1 MFEVDKVIPPTL
13 GISGLEGTLDE
24 QEHLIQQMAHR
35 FATEVMRPI
44 GEQLDKMTPEEVIA
58 EGSPLYTYL
67 QKVVES
73 GLLDLGAIA
82 EMTNEQKSRIIPL
95 IFEEFGW
102 GDSGLAILT
111 VASSFPAFVAAMS
124 GDAELIEIFGSKI
137 GCWIATQPDRGSDCA
152 DLDAQAVHPGTQ
164 QGRANLVAHI
174 EGDELVINGQSSSWV
189 SGAPIAQ
196 TAYVFCQCDFGDGI
210 YNDKGGLHCV
220 AALVPLDLPGV
231 SKGKPLD
238 KLGQRALPQGEIFFD
253 NVRVPKRFVVAEKED
268 AERAFFGTLTFAN
281 MEMGFTFTGVARAAL
296 DYSLPYVHE
305 RKQGGTEII
314 NHQAVKLRLFNI
326 FQKVETSRAMAR
338 RAANYNYGENG
349 PHLLA
354 SITSK
359 TFVTQNAYDA
369 AGEAMTLFG
378 GNGLTR
384 EYPLEK
390 ILRDARAALIEDGE
404 NTLLSLKAATWLS
417 EAYKLNN

>member
-1 MFEVDKVIPPTL
+1 MFVVDKVLPPNL
-13 GISGLEGTLDE
+13 GISGLEGTMTE
-24 QEHLIQQMAHR
+24 EEKLIQQMAHR
-35 FATEVMRPI
+35 FAEEVMRPI

-58 EGSPLYTYL
+58 EGSPLYSYL
-67 QKVVES
+67 QQVVDS

-82 EMTNEQKSRIIPL
+82 VMTSEQKARIIPI

-111 VASSFPAFVAAMS
+111 VASSFPSFVALMS
-124 GDAELIEIFGSKI
+124 GDEELIEKFVGKP
-137 GCWIATQPDRGSDCA
+137 GCWVATQPDRGSDCA
-152 DLDAQAVHPGTQ
+152 DLDAQCVHPGSQ
-164 QGRANLVAHI
+164 HAKGNLIARI
-174 EGDELVINGQSSSWV
+174 DGDEVVITGQSSAWV

-196 TAYVFCQCDFGDGI
+196 NAYVFCGCDFGDGI
-210 YNDKGGLHCV
+210 QNDKGGLNCI

-238 KLGQRALPQGEIFFD
+238 KIGQRALPQGEIYFD
-253 NVRVPKRFVVAEKED
+253 EVRIPRKYVVAEQEE
-268 AERAFFGTLTFAN
+268 AEKSFFGTLTFAN
-281 MEMGFTFTGVARAAL
+281 MEMGFTFTGVARAAY
-296 DYSLPYVHE
+296 DHAIEYVHE

-314 NHQAVKLRLFNI
+314 NHQSVKHRVFNV
-326 FQKVETSRAMAR
+326 FQKTETARAMAH
-338 RAANYNYGENG
+338 RAAQYNYGENG

-369 AGEAMTLFG
+369 VGEAMSLFG

-390 ILRDARAALIEDGE
+390 LLRDARASLIEDGE
-404 NTLLSLKAATWLS
+404 NNLLSLKAAQWLS
-417 EAYKLNN
+417 EAYKAKQ

>member
-1 MFEVDKVIPPTL
+1 MTEEEK
-13 GISGLEGTLDE
+13 
-24 QEHLIQQMAHR
+24 LIQQMAHR
-35 FATEVMRPI
+35 FAEEVMRPI

-67 QKVVES
+67 QKVVDS

-82 EMTNEQKSRIIPL
+82 EMTSEQKARIIPI

-111 VASSFPAFVAAMS
+111 VASSFPSFAALMT
-124 GDAELIEIFGSKI
+124 GDEELIEKFSGKL
-137 GCWIATQPDRGSDCA
+137 GCWVATQPDRGSDCA
-152 DLDAQAVHPGTQ
+152 DLDAQCVHPGSQ
-164 QGRANLVAHI
+164 HAKGNLIARI
-174 EGDELVINGQSSSWV
+174 DGDEVVITGQSSAWV
-189 SGAPIAQ
+189 TGAPIAES
-196 TAYVFCQCDFGDGI
+196 AYVFCGCDFGDGI
-210 YNDKGGLHCV
+210 HNYKGGLHCI

-238 KLGQRALPQGEIFFD
+238 KIGQRALPQGEIYFD
-253 NVRVPKRFVVAEKED
+253 EVRIPRKYVLAEKEE
-268 AERAFFGTLTFAN
+268 AEKAFFGTLTFAN
-281 MEMGFTFTGVARAAL
+281 MEMGFTFTGVARAAY
-296 DYSLPYVHE
+296 DHAIEYVHE

-314 NHQAVKLRLFNI
+314 NHQSVKLRLFNI
-326 FQKVETSRAMAR
+326 FQKTETARAMAH
-338 RAANYNYGENG
+338 RAAQYNYGENG

-369 AGEAMTLFG
+369 AGEAMSLFG

-390 ILRDARAALIEDGE
+390 LLRDARASLIEDGE
-404 NTLLSLKAATWLS
+404 NNLLSLKAAQWLS
-417 EAYKLNN
+417 DAYKAKQ